1 MKKYIPQVTFDR
13 SNNILSH
20 FANLSLNLIDID
32 RFFYILNLLLF
43 SVHVFNASLIRIMN
57 NESTMNGNQKVDV
70 NFDSD

>member
-32 RFFYILNLLLF
+32 RSFYILNPLLCTRF
-43 SVHVFNASLIRIMN
+43 QCIVDSN
-57 NESTMNGNQKVDV
+57 NE
-70 NFDSD
+70 